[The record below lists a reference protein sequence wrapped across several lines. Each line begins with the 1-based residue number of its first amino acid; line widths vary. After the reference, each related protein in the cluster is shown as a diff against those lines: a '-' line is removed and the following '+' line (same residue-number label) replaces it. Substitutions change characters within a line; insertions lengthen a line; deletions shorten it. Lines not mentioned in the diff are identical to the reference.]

1 MMGRLI
7 IANYPSSTALSSL
20 ILNERV
26 RLRALHLEETRFRL
40 QLQMVTNKVHVSMW
54 APLGTSIDRIASD
67 YVGYQVSSARP
78 SKTTASKSQRL
89 ISIPR

>member
-7 IANYPSSTALSSL
+7 IANYPSSTALPGL

-26 RLRALHLEETRFRL
+26 RLRALYLEETRFRL
-40 QLQMVTNKVHVSMW
+40 QLQMVTNKVSMW

-67 YVGYQVSSARP
+67 YVGYQVYSTRP
-78 SKTTASKSQRL
+78 SKTTAPKSQRL